1 MRKIFVS
8 LLVLVMLTVNAH
20 AEDSY
25 DPQHTMLALNM
36 AVVSVHRILS
46 AQDRIILDAEYQN
59 IINNLSIG
67 NIRSDPEITGLYRKL
82 LDSAQGKKLRQ
93 EEAAELRRQYDN
105 QSSSRIKSALS
116 EMAEN
121 SRKMLTGE
129 TGISSFFTGLGRLAG
144 ACMASYFKHQSANS
158 DINLGAEL
166 YRLKAEDMAD
176 FNDLQKQLLSS
187 SWELL
192 NKYHL
197 PDEYRLVQ
205 RALDDFYRAVEE
217 PDTASRRLRMLK
229 ALEDDFRVYPP
240 YWYYRAKTAQEVG
253 DIDETE
259 KSFARFNEAWRPVL
273 RKDPY
278 MLEAVKYRINTMLAD
293 GIPDDARTRD
303 EILALAGTMRDNTL
317 REDWENNL
325 YAAALYYTLG
335 DKESAMKCAEV
346 NLDFGY
352 ESELTSAMI
361 SQMRAGVAFPML
373 PEDTLRAVKLNA
385 FTAGMTSQD
394 REAAFI
400 VADFFDGRDGASER
414 LAGNDNPL
422 AVHARRID
430 AYMRADGSAFGDIL
444 GLAEIPGDFAGA
456 YSGAL
461 EMVQDYADR
470 ENVRAE
476 IYLADMYNYGLG
488 TDKDSQSAMK
498 YYRLAGVNGD
508 IYSQFMYVNLALM
521 SRDYGAE
528 SQSPEALYSSAMR
541 HYNRKDYAKAAEIF
555 TLAAEEGHP
564 QSQYMIGRMYEH
576 GQGVSKNIDTAR
588 EWYTKAADNGE
599 SRAKKAMNR
608 LSGKKSWWPF

>member
-1 MRKIFVS
+1 
-8 LLVLVMLTVNAH
+8 MLTLAAVVILSRNAN
-20 AEDSY
+20 AQDSY

-67 NIRSDPEITGLYRKL
+67 NIRSDPEITELYRKL
-82 LDSAQGKKLRQ
+82 LDAAQSKKLRQ
-93 EEAAELRRQYDN
+93 EEAAELRKQYDS
-105 QSSSRIKSALS
+105 QSSNRIKSALS

-121 SRKMLTGE
+121 GRKMLTGE
-129 TGISSFFTGLGRLAG
+129 TGISTFFTGLGRLAG
-144 ACMASYFKHQSANS
+144 ACMASYFKHQSAVD
-158 DINLGAEL
+158 DINLSTEL

-176 FNDLQKQLLSS
+176 FNELQKQLLSS

-253 DIDETE
+253 DNDETE
-259 KSFARFNEAWRPVL
+259 KSFARFSETWRPVL

-278 MLEAVKYRINTMLAD
+278 MLEATKHRINTLLAD
-293 GIPDDARTRD
+293 GIPDDAGTMN

-335 DKESAMKCAEV
+335 DADSAMRCAEV

-361 SQMRAGVAFPML
+361 SQMRAGVDFPML

-385 FTAGMTSQD
+385 FTAGMNSQD
-394 REAAFI
+394 REAALI
-400 VADFFDGRDGASER
+400 VADFFDGRDGALER

-422 AVHARRID
+422 AVHARRIE
-430 AYMRADGSAFGDIL
+430 AYMRADGSAFSEMVR
-444 GLAEIPGDFAGA
+444 LAEISGDVDGA
-456 YSGAL
+456 YSGAAA
-461 EMVQDYADR
+461 MVQDYADR

-488 TDKDSQSAMK
+488 VNKDSQSAMK

-508 IYSQFMYVNLALM
+508 IYSQFMFVNLALM

-528 SQSPEALYSSAMR
+528 SQSPDELYSAAMR
-541 HYNRKDYAKAAEIF
+541 HYNAKDYARAAEIF
-555 TLAAEEGHP
+555 TRAAESGHP

-576 GQGVSKNIDTAR
+576 GQGVGRNVDTAR
-588 EWYTKAADNGE
+588 EWYAKAAEKGE